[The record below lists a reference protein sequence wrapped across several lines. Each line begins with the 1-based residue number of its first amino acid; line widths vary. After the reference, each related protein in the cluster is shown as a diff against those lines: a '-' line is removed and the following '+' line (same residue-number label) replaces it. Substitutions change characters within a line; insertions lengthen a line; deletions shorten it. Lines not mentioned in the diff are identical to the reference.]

1 MTEKAVHVSPTW
13 SQNPRPFKNMLSHG
27 IGEGSCYLN
36 AGLQFLMA
44 SDCLRNFLRNAR
56 HQDNFHLMP
65 GQNIMDYLAITFAM
79 AFRDLNRH
87 TNCSDPDAIDPVIFN
102 NLYYIRD
109 GSAQQDACDFIREVL
124 NKCVEVDPALA
135 NAWRF
140 QFTPDTLHCDVPG
153 CLYHHQVCAAS
164 NNAIE
169 YFLDLALTS
178 GDGKTHFTTIQQ
190 AIGGHAVV
198 HPLPAEWW

>member
-1 MTEKAVHVSPTW
+1 MLLECWTSVFDGIRASWRIVENLHHVDSSQSLSEENEVDVLAV
-13 SQNPRPFKNMLSHG
+13 
-27 IGEGSCYLN
+27 
-36 AGLQFLMA
+36 
-44 SDCLRNFLRNAR
+44 
-56 HQDNFHLMP
+56 
-65 GQNIMDYLAITFAM
+65 TFAM
-79 AFRDLNRH
+79 AF
-87 TNCSDPDAIDPVIFN
+87 SDTRNDVNYSNSEAMNPDIFN
-102 NLYYIRD
+102 RLYYIRD

-178 GDGKTHFTTIQQ
+178 DDGKTHFTTIQQ
-190 AIGGHAVV
+190 AINGHAQAAYVGYGYRWATPCPV
-198 HPLPAEWW
+198 HHVHCH